1 MILERWFQQKI
12 DVLTRLEQGMLYIC
26 LKPMSLDAGYQID
39 TIGSII
45 KPQQPKPNKTIGS
58 IIRTHQPKSNKTKN
72 ACYQIKTIGS
82 II

>member
-1 MILERWFQQKI
+1 
-12 DVLTRLEQGMLYIC
+12 
-26 LKPMSLDAGYQID
+26 MSLDAGYQID